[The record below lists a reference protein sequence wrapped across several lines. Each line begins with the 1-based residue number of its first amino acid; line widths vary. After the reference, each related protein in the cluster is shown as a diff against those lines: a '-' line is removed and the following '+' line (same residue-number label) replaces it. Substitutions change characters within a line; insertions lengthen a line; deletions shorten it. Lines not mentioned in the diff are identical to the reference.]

1 MRRGGEAHYVTPSP
15 LHVAFDPL
23 RRNVEHVVLG
33 ASGVQPVRTV
43 DERRMMTSMGVGVRD
58 VVHLHRG
65 VIGGTE
71 SDGRGCRVRGTC
83 SLRWVARR
91 HMRGLARLTGVRVG
105 VCAGPRTRIPPSG
118 GHVAAVIVRM

>member
-1 MRRGGEAHYVTPSP
+1 MRRGGEAQYVAPSP

-23 RRNVEHVVLG
+23 RRDVEHVMLG
-33 ASGVQPVRTV
+33 ASGVQPLRAV
-43 DERRMMTSMGVGVRD
+43 DERRMMTSMGVRVRD

-65 VIGGTE
+65 VVGRTE
-71 SDGRGCRVRGTC
+71 SDGRGSRVRGTC

-105 VCAGPRTRIPPSG
+105 VCAGPRARISPSG
-118 GHVAAVIVRM
+118 GHGTAVIVRM